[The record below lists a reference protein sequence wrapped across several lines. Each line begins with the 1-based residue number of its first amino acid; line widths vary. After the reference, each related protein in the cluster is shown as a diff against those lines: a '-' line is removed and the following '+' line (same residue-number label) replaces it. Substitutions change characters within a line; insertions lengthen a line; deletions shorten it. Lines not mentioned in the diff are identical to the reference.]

1 MRGRLTISLMSAAV
15 LLVALS
21 FADSRPKLIWNRTQ
35 SVPEGLYILAQ
46 PTAPLER
53 GSLVDYLPEPREA
66 QWLEDRGALGRGWPL
81 LKRVAGLEGDEICV
95 HEDSLL
101 INARPAAL
109 LLARDHQGYAL
120 PRPSGCYRLGPSEV
134 LLLADHPRSLDGRY
148 FGPKS
153 IERIIGKAQP
163 LWLQDPGFAAPE

>member
-1 MRGRLTISLMSAAV
+1 MRGRLTIALMGAAV

-21 FADSRPKLIWNRTQ
+21 FAHRTPKLIWNRTQ
-35 SVPEGLYILAQ
+35 SVPEGLYILTQRAS
-46 PTAPLER
+46 PLKR
-53 GSLVDYLPEPREA
+53 GALVAYLPEQSEA

-81 LKRVAGLEGDEICV
+81 LKRVAGLEGDEVCV

-109 LLARDHQGYAL
+109 LLARDHQGRTL
-120 PRPSGCYRLGPSEV
+120 PRPSGCYRLGPADV

-148 FGPKS
+148 FGAQELSRVLGEARPVWQRQEPKD
-153 IERIIGKAQP
+153 R
-163 LWLQDPGFAAPE
+163 

>member
-1 MRGRLTISLMSAAV
+1 M
-15 LLVALS
+15 
-21 FADSRPKLIWNRTQ
+21 
-35 SVPEGLYILAQ
+35 LAQ
-46 PTAPLER
+46 RTAPLER
-53 GSLVDYLPEPREA
+53 GALVAYLPEQSEA

-81 LKRVAGLEGDEICV
+81 LKRVAGLEGDEVCV

-109 LLARDHQGYAL
+109 LLARDHQGRTL
-120 PRPSGCYRLGPSEV
+120 PRPSGCYRLGPADV

-148 FGPKS
+148 FGAQS

-163 LWLQDPGFAAPE
+163 LWLQDPGFAAPR